1 MSTDET
7 PAALPVIRVERG
19 RPTPEQLAALTVVL
33 AAAAADHGPAD
44 GSTRLPR
51 TMWTERSRFAR
62 PRPAVGAGGWRA
74 SSLPR

>member
-1 MSTDET
+1 MSTAGTDV
-7 PAALPVIRVERG
+7 PPPVIRVERG
-19 RPTPEQLAALTVVL
+19 RPTPEQLAALVVVL
-33 AAAAADHGPAD
+33 TAATGSGEAGGP
-44 GSTRLPR
+44 SRLPR